1 MRKSTPLSTVL
12 DIDVIDWMDK
22 LIMQTGIV
30 DASVLSNHY
39 KSFQGAN
46 DNSYYPFYFNGI

>member
-12 DIDVIDWMDK
+12 DIDVIDWIDK